1 MAGEIEAAL
10 DRAVFNHQDR
20 VRNQALAD
28 GWDPEVAQ
36 SLTLRREGTQI
47 GVTWPKNMDEKVMS
61 QEYGDQDRAPTGTI
75 AKAMRGIK
83 VDKQPVVDFVKRALR

>member
-1 MAGEIEAAL
+1 VAGEIEAAL
-10 DRAVFNHQDR
+10 DRAVFDHQDR

-28 GWDPEVAQ
+28 GWDPEIAR

-47 GVTWPKNMDEKVMS
+47 GVTWPREMDDAVMAM
-61 QEYGDQDRAPTGTI
+61 EYGDQNRAPTGTV
-75 AKAMRGIK
+75 AKSMRGIK